1 MVYKANQSNKK
12 ISDLTTEESQDQII
26 LDFL

>member
-1 MVYKANQSNKK
+1 MVYNDNQSNKK
-12 ISDLTTEESQDQII
+12 VSDLTTEESQDQII